1 MMMVHH
7 HHERALR
14 LLAVPVPLDLGLDL
28 VELALGDA
36 GAFKALSATGA
47 SPVNV
52 PIFAG
57 IASEIAGQTTED
69 SLPAGHYL
77 TVLSHDASVGF

>member
-7 HHERALR
+7 HHERTLC
-14 LLAVPVPLDLGLDL
+14 LLAVPVPLDLGLGL

-36 GAFKALSATGA
+36 GAFEALSTTSA
-47 SPVNV
+47 SPVNM

-57 IASEIAGQTTED
+57 ITSEIAGQTTED
-69 SLPAGHYL
+69 SLPAGYYL

>member
-1 MMMVHH
+1 MMMIHH
-7 HHERALR
+7 HHEWALC
-14 LLAVPVPLDLGLDL
+14 LLAISIPLDLGLDL

-36 GAFKALSATGA
+36 GAFEALSATGA

-57 IASEIAGQTTED
+57 IASEIARQTTED
-69 SLPAGHYL
+69 SLLTGYYL
-77 TVLSHDASVGF
+77 TVLSHGASVGF

>member
-14 LLAVPVPLDLGLDL
+14 LLTVPVPLDLGLGL

-36 GAFKALSATGA
+36 GAFEALPTTGA
-47 SPVNV
+47 SPVNM

-77 TVLSHDASVGF
+77 TVLSHGASIGF